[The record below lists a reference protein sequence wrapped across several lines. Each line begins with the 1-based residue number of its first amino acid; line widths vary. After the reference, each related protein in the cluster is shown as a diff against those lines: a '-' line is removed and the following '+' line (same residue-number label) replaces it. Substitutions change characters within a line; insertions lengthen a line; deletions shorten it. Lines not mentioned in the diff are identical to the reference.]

1 MTGLK
6 DRKWSV
12 MPNTTTRIVGGLF
25 RSRNYVW
32 DSDHRVVAQHGIS
45 WTQFMVLRALRF
57 SGDTFTL
64 SPTELYDA
72 AQASSSGMSKML
84 HGLTDAGFVERIA
97 HPEDRR
103 STLVRLLPEGADV
116 VEAIIDKLIETNA
129 ELFDGILNEKEK
141 ETLAELLGRFSEG
154 LQKKKTGA

>member
-6 DRKWSV
+6 GRKWSV
-12 MPNTTTRIVGGLF
+12 TPNTTTRIVGGLF

-32 DSDHRVVAQHGIS
+32 DSDHRVVAEHGIS

-57 SGDTFTL
+57 SGETFTL

-84 HGLTDAGFVERIA
+84 HGLTEGGYVERIA
-97 HPEDRR
+97 HPEDGR
-103 STLVRLLPEGADV
+103 STLVRLLPAGADV
-116 VEAIIDKLIETNA
+116 VEVIIDTLIETNA
-129 ELFDGILNEKEK
+129 ELFDGVLNEKDQD
-141 ETLAELLGRFSEG
+141 TLAALLGRLSEG
-154 LQKKKTGA
+154 LQKKKTGR